1 MNFYKNGKIYK
12 ITCLKTGLIYIGST
26 TKMHLEHRL
35 VRHVEDFQRWKYF
48 GGGYMTSFKI
58 IENEDFQIEL
68 VEDCSCNTKEE
79 LLRREQH
86 FIKTLVCVNKVI
98 PLQTRAEY
106 RVSNQDKIKA
116 YALQKWFCACCKV
129 DVGISKRRRHE
140 RSKKHLDRF

>member
-26 TKMHLEHRL
+26 TKIILEHRL
-35 VRHVEDFQRWKYF
+35 VRHVEDFQILKYF
-48 GGGYMTSFKI
+48 GGGYYMTSFKI

-86 FIKTLVCVNKVI
+86 FIKSLVCVNKVI

-106 RVSNQDKIKA
+106 RISNQDKIKA
-116 YALQKWFCACCKV
+116 YALQKWFVPVVK
-129 DVGISKRRRHE
+129 
-140 RSKKHLDRF
+140 

>member
-26 TKMHLEHRL
+26 TKMILEHRL

-68 VEDCSCNTKEE
+68 VEDCSCNTKQE

-106 RVSNQDKIKA
+106 RISNQDTIKA
-116 YALQKWFCACCKV
+116 YALQKWFCECCKV
-129 DVGISKRRRHE
+129 DVGKSKRRRHE
-140 RSKKHLDRF
+140 RSKKHLDRL